1 MRRVQRASIINK
13 TMKKLLILLLLVPS
27 LSWGEEYSTLDFEI
41 EDDTKACIDNP
52 NYNASKSNKLG
63 NKRDVNY
70 NKCLLKHSSNNS
82 SLTRTDIK
90 RACWDLAQIKYPFK
104 NYERAYEN
112 LPCQIN

>member
-1 MRRVQRASIINK
+1 
-13 TMKKLLILLLLVPS
+13 MKKLLILLLLIPS
-27 LSWGEEYSTLDFEI
+27 LSWGEEYSTFDFEI
-41 EDDTKACIDNP
+41 EEEGFFLEEEACIDNP

-82 SLTRTDIK
+82 SLTRTDIL